1 MNVLLENLRAFV
13 RRYPVAVASLVIIL
27 LLGGANYYLWHHH
40 RELVRAH
47 DETRRKGEAMQLA
60 ITDHARLTAH
70 LAATNEALAFI
81 DQSLITEGDLAENL
95 GYFYQMESA
104 SRVRLSQLGQ
114 LSSQPVAEG
123 SPYKSIPFS
132 LRANG
137 TYPQVMRFLRELE
150 TGPRLLRINA
160 FTLNRADPLSG
171 TLSLDLNVEILGNP

>member
-1 MNVLLENLRAFV
+1 MNALLENLQAFI
-13 RRYPVAVASLVIIL
+13 RRYPVVVISLVLIL

-40 RELVRAH
+40 QELVRAH
-47 DETRRKGEAMQLA
+47 DETRRKGEAMQMA

-81 DQSLITEGDLAENL
+81 DKNLITEGDLAENL

-104 SRVRLSQLGQ
+104 GRVRLGQLGQ
-114 LSSQPVAEG
+114 LSSQPAAEG
-123 SPYKSIPFS
+123 SPYKAIPFS

-150 TGPRLLRINA
+150 TGPRLLRVNA
-160 FTLNRADPLSG
+160 FTFNRADPQSG
-171 TLSLDLNVEILGNP
+171 ILSLDLSVEMLGNP